1 MDVISAFLDA
11 CCMQGEG
18 EVKASQLYAVY
29 ARWASENNEYK
40 MSSTKFGTEMAKK
53 IGRKKTRDGWVYT
66 DVRLGNGEFQV

>member
-53 IGRKKTRDGWVYT
+53 IERKKTKEGLVY
-66 DVRLGNGEFQV
+66 VGVKIGSNEFQV